1 MGRGRMKIFQV
12 DSFSNRLFAGNP
24 AGVCLLDAPVPDAWM
39 QAVAREM
46 NLSET
51 AFVLPEKEGFRL
63 RWFTPAVEV
72 DLCGHATLASAH
84 TLWEQGILAASEPA
98 LFFTR
103 SGRLICTRRGDW
115 IWMDFPAQPAAAADL
130 PADLLPALGIERA
143 LFTGRNVRDAFI
155 EVDDENIVRE
165 LAPDFASLRAGGVPG
180 VIVTARSRS
189 VEHDFISRF
198 FAPLLGVDEDPVT
211 GSAHTALAPYWAEK
225 LGKDSLRAYQA
236 SARGGELLLTCAGE
250 RVLIGGQA
258 VTVLRGEMDA

>member
-1 MGRGRMKIFQV
+1 MHRGRMKIFQV
-12 DSFSNRLFAGNP
+12 DSFSSRPFAGNP
-24 AGVCLLDAPVPDAWM
+24 AGVCLLDSPMPDAWM
-39 QAVAREM
+39 QSVAREM

-51 AFVLPEKEGFRL
+51 AFVLPEGDGFRL

-84 TLWEQGILAASEPA
+84 TLWEQGVLTASEPA

-115 IWMDFPAQPAAAADL
+115 IWMDFPAQPATPADL
-130 PADLLPALGIERA
+130 PGDLLPALGLKRA
-143 LFTGRNVRDAFI
+143 LFTGRNLRDAFI
-155 EVDDENIVRE
+155 EADDENTVRG
-165 LAPDFASLRAGGVPG
+165 LAPDFMRLRACGVAG

-189 VEHDFISRF
+189 DEHDFISRF

>member
-1 MGRGRMKIFQV
+1 MKIFQV
-12 DSFSNRLFAGNP
+12 DSFSNRPFAGNP

-51 AFVLPEKEGFRL
+51 AFVLADQEGFRL

-84 TLWEQGILAASEPA
+84 TLWEQGLLAVSEPA

-115 IWMDFPAQPAAAADL
+115 TWMDFPAQPAAPADL
-130 PADLLPALGIERA
+130 PADLLPALGIKRA
-143 LFTGRNVRDAFI
+143 VFTGRNVRDALI
-155 EVDDENIVRE
+155 EVEDESEVRG
-165 LAPDFASLRAGGVPG
+165 LAPDFARLRACGLPG
-180 VIVTARSRS
+180 VIVTARSHG
-189 VEHDFISRF
+189 VEYDFISRF

-211 GSAHTALAPYWAEK
+211 GSAHTALAPYWGK
-225 LGKDSLRAYQA
+225 ILGKDNLRAYQA

-258 VTVLRGEMDA
+258 VTVFRGEMDA